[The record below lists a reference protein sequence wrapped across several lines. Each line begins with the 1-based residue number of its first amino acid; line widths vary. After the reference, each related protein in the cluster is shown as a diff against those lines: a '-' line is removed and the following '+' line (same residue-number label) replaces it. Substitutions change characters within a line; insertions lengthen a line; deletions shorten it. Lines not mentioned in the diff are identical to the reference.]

1 MLELLPPCLNA
12 WEGGF
17 PSLEI
22 EEGGTETFFS
32 EVQWNGY
39 DSLVLLVKDMMVLSG
54 TRVSHIFIVIYLP

>member
-39 DSLVLLVKDMMVLSG
+39 DSLVLLVKDMMVLVVCG
-54 TRVSHIFIVIYLP
+54 